1 MKLNIIGGA
10 YALDNAEIDQQ
21 TCINWYAQSAESGG
35 GQNAL
40 IPTAGLVKKYQ
51 IDTAC
56 IASKMLSSG
65 VILLVGTNALYRLQ
79 NATVTKLGDIATT
92 QNATIADNGK
102 VAVIATGAKLYQVDL
117 KTWVV
122 SEITADGFNGC
133 QYVDF
138 LDGYFVFGV
147 PNTGQYA
154 WLKLYSTAYDAL
166 NFATAEGSPD
176 NVVWLGVVGREM
188 WAIGSQSTE
197 VFYNTG
203 DQNLPFRRVGGAFMT
218 VGCDAP
224 KTVAKLGG
232 SLVFIGKTDAGGRQV
247 VLTQGYQ
254 PQRISTHAI
263 ERVLQNA
270 NMAQAQA
277 FSYQQN
283 GHGFYVLNLP
293 DLDKTFVYDALTNL
307 WHERAWQDA
316 DNKLHRWRGQ
326 CHVYDGVDNL
336 IADHTNGKIY
346 ALRHDLFTDD
356 GQPIYRERTLPFFPS
371 EKKNV
376 SYLRFEL
383 ECSVNAADTDGQMN
397 LSWSD
402 DYAKTF
408 HPAQTVSLGK
418 TTDELKRVVWRR
430 LGIGRQRTFRLST
443 TTNSRC
449 ALVNAYIEVQGA
461 DR

>member
-1 MKLNIIGGA
+1 MKLNLIGGA

-56 IASKMLSSG
+56 IASKLLSNG
-65 VILLVGTNALYRLQ
+65 VILLVGTNALYQLQ

-102 VAVIATGAKLYQVDL
+102 VAVVATGSKLYQVDMA
-117 KTWVV
+117 TWVV

-154 WLKLYSTAYDAL
+154 WLKLYSTTYDAL

-176 NVVWLGVVGREM
+176 NIVWLGVVGREM
-188 WAIGSQSTE
+188 WAIGTQSTE

-247 VLTQGYQ
+247 VITQGYQ

-263 ERVLQNA
+263 ERILQRA
-270 NMAQAQA
+270 DITQAQA

-293 DLDKTFVYDALTNL
+293 DIDKTFVYDALTNL

-316 DNKLHRWRGQ
+316 GNKLHRWRGQ

-346 ALRHDLFTDD
+346 ALRHDVFTDD
-356 GQPIYRERTLPFFPS
+356 GQPIYRDRTLPYFPS
-371 EKKNV
+371 DKKNV

-383 ECSVNAADTDGQMN
+383 ECSVNASDTDGQMN